1 LILRVVRRIGR
12 YDFEMKSLALSA
24 FARTHKR
31 RKGARQVRSTGRIP
45 ANIYGK
51 TAAAQNLE
59 VDSKEFGLLVGK
71 AHSEIVLV
79 DLTIEGDARPSRLAL
94 VQDVQHHPLEGHV
107 LHVDFHEVQP
117 EEKVT
122 IKVPVETI
130 GDCAGVKAGGTL
142 EHVLLKLRVRALPRD
157 LPEHILVDVTSLEVN
172 KSIHLGDIVPPSG
185 VEILGN
191 KEVTVLA
198 CAAPVTAE
206 AEAAP
211 AAGAEATKQPEM
223 IKEKKGE
230 DAPKADDKKAGDKKK

>member
-1 LILRVVRRIGR
+1 MVRRIGR

-71 AHSEIVLV
+71 AHSEIILV
-79 DLTIEGDARPSRLAL
+79 DLTIAGDTRPSRLAL
-94 VQDVQHHPLEGHV
+94 VQDVQHHPLDGHV

-117 EEKVT
+117 DEKVT
-122 IKVPVETI
+122 IKVPVETT
-130 GDCAGVKAGGTL
+130 GECAGVKAGGTL
-142 EHVLLKLRVRALPRD
+142 EHVLLKLRVRALPKD
-157 LPEHILVDVTSLEVN
+157 LPENILVDVTSLEVS
-172 KSIHLGDIVPPSG
+172 KSIHLGDITPPSG

-198 CAAPVTAE
+198 CAAPVTTE

-211 AAGAEATKQPEM
+211 AAGAEASKQPEM

-230 DAPKADDKKAGDKKK
+230 EAPKADDKKAGDKKK

>member
-1 LILRVVRRIGR
+1 MVRKIGR

-71 AHSEIVLV
+71 AHSEIILV
-79 DLTIEGDARPSRLAL
+79 DLTIAGDARPSRLAL
-94 VQDVQHHPLEGHV
+94 VHVQHHPLDGHV

-117 EEKVT
+117 DEKVT
-122 IKVPVETI
+122 IKVPVETT
-130 GDCAGVKAGGTL
+130 GECAGVKAGGTL
-142 EHVLLKLRVRALPRD
+142 EHVLLKLRVRALPKD
-157 LPEHILVDVTSLEVN
+157 LPENILVDVTSLEVN
-172 KSIHLGDIVPPSG
+172 KSIHLGDIVAPSG